1 MEDKELQE
9 LFSAKRTVEANR
21 RRQEEL
27 RRMLK
32 KHDRRPLWPVW
43 AGAVAAGIAAVL
55 ITLPALFRT
64 ESVTPLQVAE
74 TEVPVVMKEPLEEI
88 APVSPKA
95 TGTHRK
101 AIVKKEVT
109 NLTETIDTT
118 RIISTI
124 GPTETAENTSP
135 TEYIPTKPAP
145 CVHRRTSTRMVNAPS
160 APHRQPSE
168 LGQLL
173 ADAFCQE
180 ESKPIVQHTFTL

>member
-1 MEDKELQE
+1 MENYELEQ
-9 LFSAKRTVEANR
+9 LFEAKRTTEANR

-27 RRMLK
+27 RRMLEK
-32 KHDRRPLWPVW
+32 RNRRPLWPVW
-43 AGAVAAGIAAVL
+43 TGAIAAGIAVVL
-55 ITLPALFRT
+55 ITLPVLFRT

-74 TEVPVVMKEPLEEI
+74 TEVPVVVKEPLEEI
-88 APVSPKA
+88 APVFPKA

-124 GPTETAENTSP
+124 GPTETIENTSP
-135 TEYIPTKPAP
+135 AEYMPTKPAP

>member
-32 KHDRRPLWPVW
+32 KHDRRPL
-43 AGAVAAGIAAVL
+43 GIAAVL

-74 TEVPVVMKEPLEEI
+74 TKVPVVMKEPLEEI

-124 GPTETAENTSP
+124 GPTETVENTSP
-135 TEYIPTKPAP
+135 AEDIPTKPTP